1 MPSTRFRDRRPRWP
15 RWGPSDSTLV
25 HDQPALRTWTLI
37 GAIVVVLLLA
47 IVLLGRR
54 PVINT
59 SRPGQIILIRHGEK
73 PADQSD
79 AHLSPAGVRR
89 AEQLVAFI
97 TTDSTMMR
105 FGLPVALFATQTTK
119 NNRGYRTQETLEPLA
134 TTLQLPVQ
142 TPLRGK
148 DYAAVAQLIL
158 ANPAYAGKTVVIAW
172 NHEQITQ
179 LTMAL
184 GVTPEPPEW
193 SDTVFDRVYVIS
205 YHDGKATLAIS
216 RYDSR

>member
-1 MPSTRFRDRRPRWP
+1 MS
-15 RWGPSDSTLV
+15 WGRGSAVV
-25 HDQPALRTWTLI
+25 HDQRPVRTWTFI
-37 GAIVVVLLLA
+37 GAIVVVLVVTIA
-47 IVLLGRR
+47 LLGRKQ
-54 PVINT
+54 VINV
-59 SRPGQIILIRHGEK
+59 SPPGQIILIRHAEK
-73 PADQSD
+73 PTDRSD
-79 AHLSPAGVRR
+79 AHLAPSGVQR

-97 TTDSTMMR
+97 TTDSAMMR

-119 NNRGYRTQETLEPLA
+119 NNRGYRTQETLAPLA
-134 TTLQLPVQ
+134 EALKLPVQ

-148 DYAAVAQLIL
+148 DYAALAQLIL

-179 LTMAL
+179 LAVAL
-184 GVTPEPPEW
+184 GVTPQPPEW

-205 YHDGKATLAIS
+205 YRDGKTTLEIS